1 MSEESGFDSRQEQE
15 LTSLL
20 QNVETITDAYPS
32 CCSVGKG
39 KGKGKVHP
47 RTGYEDPYEE

>member
-1 MSEESGFDSRQEQE
+1 MSEESRFDSRLEEE

-20 QNVETITDAYPS
+20 QNVETLTDAYPS

-39 KGKGKVHP
+39 IGKVHP
-47 RTGYEDPYEE
+47 RTGYEDPEGE